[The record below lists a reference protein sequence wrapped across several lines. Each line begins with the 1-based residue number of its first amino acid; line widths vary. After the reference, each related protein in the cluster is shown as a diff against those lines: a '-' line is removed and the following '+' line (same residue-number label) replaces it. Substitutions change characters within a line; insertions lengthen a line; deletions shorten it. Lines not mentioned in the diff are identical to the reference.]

1 MSRTDKHAPY
11 WTWATWY
18 EPSHHLYCDSYV
30 RRSWQKSGRYVP
42 CNLPERPV
50 CHGGGRT
57 RAYVPLC
64 TWEPVYPTWREARW
78 LTWKAPTPRWFVKHV
93 GHDPERVRE
102 RDKLGK
108 MVKEYNATGE
118 LDDGDFP
125 CWQAR
130 HAARWLWD

>member
-1 MSRTDKHAPY
+1 MSRTDVHAPY

-18 EPSHHLYCDSYV
+18 EPSHGLWCN
-30 RRSWQKSGRYVP
+30 RRYD
-42 CNLPERPV
+42 CNLPKRPV
-50 CHGGGRT
+50 RHAGVRPRRLT
-57 RAYVPLC
+57 HMC
-64 TWEPVYPTWREARW
+64 TWEPIWPTWRECRW
-78 LTWKAPTPRWFVKHV
+78 LMLGRTPRWFVKHV

-108 MVKEYNATGE
+108 MVKEYNATGDLE
-118 LDDGDFP
+118 DGDFP